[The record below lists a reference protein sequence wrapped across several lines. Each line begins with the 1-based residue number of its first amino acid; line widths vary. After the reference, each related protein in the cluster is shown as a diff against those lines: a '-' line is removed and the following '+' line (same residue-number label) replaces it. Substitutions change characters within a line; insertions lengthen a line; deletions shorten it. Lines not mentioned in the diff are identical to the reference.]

1 MRRRE
6 FLKSAAIAAVGA
18 YGYQSQK
25 SAQKQVAITMDDFN
39 LFRASDE
46 VASKRNRAIL
56 GALKRHS
63 DVKAA
68 IFVAGSNVDHPLGK
82 RLLNEWNDAGHM
94 IGNHTYSHRNYAT
107 SSFDEYCRDIMH
119 NDELLKGY
127 SQFRRYFR
135 FPMLK
140 EGATAEQRDRMRAFL
155 SKNGYSMGY
164 VTIDNSEWYIDGRLR
179 ERIAKSPNGDLS
191 AYRNYYLDHVMDR
204 AAYYDKLAHETEG
217 RQIKHTVLVHHTVLN
232 GMYLGDLMDRFEKQ
246 GWKFINAEEAYRD
259 PIFKELPK
267 TIPAGESIVWA
278 RAKEKGKLAASL
290 RYPAEDGDYIKEE
303 MDKLGL

>member
-1 MRRRE
+1 MKTMRRRE

-25 SAQKQVAITMDDFN
+25 QVAITMDDFN
-39 LFRASDE
+39 LFGAPE
-46 VASKRNRAIL
+46 AVASKRNRAIL
-56 GALKRHS
+56 DALKRHS
-63 DVKAA
+63 DVKAT
-68 IFVAGSNVDHPLGK
+68 IFVTGSNVDHPLGK
-82 RLLNEWNDAGHM
+82 RLLSEWNDAGHM

-107 SSFDEYCRDIMH
+107 SNFDEYCRDIMR

-164 VTIDNSEWYIDGRLR
+164 VTIDNSDWYIDTRLR
-179 ERIAKSPNGDLS
+179 ERIAKAPNGDTS
-191 AYRNYYLDHVMDR
+191 SYRNYYLEHVMDR

-217 RQIKHTVLVHHTVLN
+217 RQIKHTLLIHHNVLN

-259 PIFKELPK
+259 PVFKELPK
-267 TIPAGESIVWA
+267 TVPAGESIVWA
-278 RAKEKGKLAASL
+278 RAKEKGKLAPSL
-290 RYPAEDGDYIKEE
+290 RYPAEDGDYIKAE

>member
-18 YGYQSQK
+18 YGYQQP
-25 SAQKQVAITMDDFN
+25 KQVAITMDDFN

-56 GALKRHS
+56 DALKRHS

-68 IFVAGSNVDHPLGK
+68 IFVTGSNIDHALGK
-82 RLLNEWNDAGHM
+82 RLLSDWNDAGHM
-94 IGNHTYSHRNYAT
+94 IGNHTYSHRNYET
-107 SSFDEYCRDIMH
+107 GNFDEYCRDIMR
-119 NDELLKGY
+119 NDALLKGY
-127 SQFRRYFR
+127 PRFRRYFR
-135 FPMLK
+135 FPMLR

-164 VTIDNSEWYIDGRLR
+164 VTIDNSDWYIDGRLR
-179 ERIAKSPNGDLS
+179 ERIAKSPNSDTS

-217 RQIKHTVLVHHTVLN
+217 RQIKHTLLIHHTVLN

-246 GWKFINAEEAYRD
+246 GWKFINAEEAFRD

-267 TIPAGESIVWA
+267 TVPAGESIVWA
-278 RAKEKGKLAASL
+278 RAKEKGKLAASV
-290 RYPAEDGDYIKEE
+290 RYPAEDGDYIKAE